1 MPVQQF
7 HFVALDPS
15 TKPDSA
21 TRKGIRQ
28 HAIRSVAKARR
39 EGKSYGKRNLLQ
51 YPPAPVSQTQMGS
64 GKRDDCNLGAE
75 KIGEPTS
82 SIARQ
87 QKIQFVQHV
96 NSPTIVSPSC
106 ASLEYNRSLLAERIG
121 VGRHDPF
128 ATYPIH
134 ITNKIQQVLDAV
146 FDSRIDN
153 LKPYRDSYYFIA
165 RNDVSAFH
173 QFLANAALH
182 RTLYTS
188 GGKILTSH
196 DATAQHHKAL
206 QLAQIRVGDIKD
218 RVSDGMIAT
227 VLMMAAYNA

>member
-1 MPVQQF
+1 
-7 HFVALDPS
+7 
-15 TKPDSA
+15 
-21 TRKGIRQ
+21 
-28 HAIRSVAKARR
+28 
-39 EGKSYGKRNLLQ
+39 
-51 YPPAPVSQTQMGS
+51 MGS

-134 ITNKIQQVLDAV
+134 ITNKIQQVLDAGKWSQ
-146 FDSRIDN
+146 SRLVPPTRLVQELIY
-153 LKPYRDSYYFIA
+153 KSSF
-165 RNDVSAFH
+165 
-173 QFLANAALH
+173 
-182 RTLYTS
+182 
-188 GGKILTSH
+188 
-196 DATAQHHKAL
+196 
-206 QLAQIRVGDIKD
+206 
-218 RVSDGMIAT
+218 
-227 VLMMAAYNA
+227 

>member
-1 MPVQQF
+1 MPVSG
-7 HFVALDPS
+7 P
-15 TKPDSA
+15 
-21 TRKGIRQ
+21 
-28 HAIRSVAKARR
+28 KAGSCPPRVSC
-39 EGKSYGKRNLLQ
+39 KNSY
-51 YPPAPVSQTQMGS
+51 
-64 GKRDDCNLGAE
+64 
-75 KIGEPTS
+75 TS
-82 SIARQ
+82 
-87 QKIQFVQHV
+87 
-96 NSPTIVSPSC
+96 P
-106 ASLEYNRSLLAERIG
+106 
-121 VGRHDPF
+121 
-128 ATYPIH
+128 
-134 ITNKIQQVLDAV
+134 V

-227 VLMMAAYNA
+227 VLMMAAYNVSNLSHLQA